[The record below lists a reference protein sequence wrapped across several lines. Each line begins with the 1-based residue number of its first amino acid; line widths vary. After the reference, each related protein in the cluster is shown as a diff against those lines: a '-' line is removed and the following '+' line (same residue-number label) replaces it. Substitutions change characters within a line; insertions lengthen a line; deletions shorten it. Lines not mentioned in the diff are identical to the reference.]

1 MYIYVVFFSERV
13 TEELHWLNV
22 DSDPSVMY
30 KCLTCTDVK
39 IVEEAEMQLGYYFK
53 DDLCVVTKWVAS
65 NEHSAFNITI
75 VFYYM

>member
-1 MYIYVVFFSERV
+1 MQYFSVKHIAED
-13 TEELHWLNV
+13 LHWLNV

-39 IVEEAEMQLGYYFK
+39 VAEEAELQLGYYFK
-53 DDLCVVTKWVAS
+53 DFSRVVLIKWEVS
-65 NEHSAFNITI
+65 NEHSAFNIII